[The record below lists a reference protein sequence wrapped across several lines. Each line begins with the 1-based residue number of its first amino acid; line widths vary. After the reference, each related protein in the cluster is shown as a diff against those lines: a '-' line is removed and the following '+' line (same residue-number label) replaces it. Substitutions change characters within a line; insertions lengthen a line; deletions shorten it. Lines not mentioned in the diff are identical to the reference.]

1 MANILITGGSRG
13 IGAANVRRLA
23 REGHRVCF
31 IYKESIETAHSL
43 TRVLQAEGCD
53 VIGVQCDVRQPSQV
67 QKVVD
72 TMNNNWGGV
81 DVLING
87 AGISWTGLL
96 QDMLDA
102 EWLDLFD
109 TNVNGTFYCTRAVL
123 PHMIAHHYGRI
134 VNLGSVAAVYGNRN
148 MADYSM
154 TKGAVH
160 SFTHALAKE
169 VADNQ
174 ITVNAVAP
182 GFMVNERS
190 RQYLGT
196 VEDGLTARGERVIA
210 HTPMGRFG
218 QAADLL
224 GAVSYLLD
232 DRAAAFVTGITLP
245 VDGGFLTQPGI

>member
-123 PHMIAHHYGRI
+123 PHMLAQQKGVII
-134 VNLGSVAAVYGNRN
+134 NISSIWGSHPG
-148 MADYSM
+148 SC
-154 TKGAVH
+154 
-160 SFTHALAKE
+160 E
-169 VADNQ
+169 VAYSG
-174 ITVNAVAP
+174 IRVNAIAP
-182 GFMVNERS
+182 GVVHTDMVEK
-190 RQYLGT
+190 LGEET
-196 VEDGLTARGERVIA
+196 NAVLHADMPMHRYANPEEIAGLI
-210 HTPMGRFG
+210 
-218 QAADLL
+218 
-224 GAVSYLLD
+224 SYLISD
-232 DRAAAFVTGITLP
+232 EASYITGQVITIA
-245 VDGGFLTQPGI
+245 GGFVI

>member
-31 IYKESIETAHSL
+31 VYKESIETAHSL

-102 EWLDLFD
+102 EWLHL
-109 TNVNGTFYCTRAVL
+109 GQPSRQL
-123 PHMIAHHYGRI
+123 RSRLQRHQGRCRC
-134 VNLGSVAAVYGNRN
+134 V
-148 MADYSM
+148 
-154 TKGAVH
+154 
-160 SFTHALAKE
+160 HALPCA
-169 VADNQ
+169 
-174 ITVNAVAP
+174 
-182 GFMVNERS
+182 GS
-190 RQYLGT
+190 RL
-196 VEDGLTARGERVIA
+196 
-210 HTPMGRFG
+210 
-218 QAADLL
+218 
-224 GAVSYLLD
+224 
-232 DRAAAFVTGITLP
+232 
-245 VDGGFLTQPGI
+245 